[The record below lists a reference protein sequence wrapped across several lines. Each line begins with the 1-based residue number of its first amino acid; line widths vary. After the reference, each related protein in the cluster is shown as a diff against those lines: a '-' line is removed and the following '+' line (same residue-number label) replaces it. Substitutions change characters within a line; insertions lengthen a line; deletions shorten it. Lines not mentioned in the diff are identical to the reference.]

1 MINLNNLVF
10 KIASKEEEF
19 DQIHR
24 LNYRTFVEEI
34 PQHPQNTEK
43 KLIDKFHNENTYIIG
58 LNNNEE
64 LIGMV
69 CVRSNR
75 PFSID
80 KKVDN
85 IDALIPTVGVLCEIR
100 LLSVKEE
107 FRSGFV
113 FFGLMKKLSDYCN
126 EMNYSIA
133 VISGTTRQLN
143 LYKHLGFIPF
153 GNLVGEEGAKFQPM
167 YLTMQNFKK
176 STHKIVER
184 KIGIKNHINLLPG
197 PCTISKEV
205 QKKFNETAVS
215 HRNKSFYDDFNKLKG
230 KLCSFLNSKYVHLVV
245 GSGTLANETVSA
257 QLSLLKGKGI
267 ILSNGEFGQRLI
279 SQAERFGLDF
289 EKVTKQWGESFLE
302 EDLRIINDCNRFSWL
317 WAVHCETSTGV
328 LNDIELLKKICFPK
342 KIKICLDCISSI
354 ASVPIDLSEI
364 YLATGVSG
372 KAIGAYPG
380 ISMVFYNHKIE
391 SNKGIPKYFDIG
403 FFQEEEGIPFTIS
416 SNLFYALECAVGNV
430 VENIDIFNT
439 IQENFDWLRRHLLE
453 MGFNILAD
461 SQISSPSVLT
471 IALPAEVIS
480 FELGEWL
487 ERNNCFLSFRSKY
500 LIERNLIQCYL
511 TGNSTRKELIDLVGL
526 LREYFIKT
534 NYN

>member
-1 MINLNNLVF
+1 
-10 KIASKEEEF
+10 
-19 DQIHR
+19 
-24 LNYRTFVEEI
+24 
-34 PQHPQNTEK
+34 
-43 KLIDKFHNENTYIIG
+43 
-58 LNNNEE
+58 
-64 LIGMV
+64 
-69 CVRSNR
+69 
-75 PFSID
+75 
-80 KKVDN
+80 
-85 IDALIPTVGVLCEIR
+85 
-100 LLSVKEE
+100 
-107 FRSGFV
+107 
-113 FFGLMKKLSDYCN
+113 
-126 EMNYSIA
+126 
-133 VISGTTRQLN
+133 
-143 LYKHLGFIPF
+143 
-153 GNLVGEEGAKFQPM
+153 
-167 YLTMQNFKK
+167 
-176 STHKIVER
+176 
-184 KIGIKNHINLLPG
+184 
-197 PCTISKEV
+197 
-205 QKKFNETAVS
+205 
-215 HRNKSFYDDFNKLKG
+215 
-230 KLCSFLNSKYVHLVV
+230 
-245 GSGTLANETVSA
+245 
-257 QLSLLKGKGI
+257 
-267 ILSNGEFGQRLI
+267 
-279 SQAERFGLDF
+279 
-289 EKVTKQWGESFLE
+289 
-302 EDLRIINDCNRFSWL
+302 
-317 WAVHCETSTGV
+317 
-328 LNDIELLKKICFPK
+328 
-342 KIKICLDCISSI
+342 
-354 ASVPIDLSEI
+354 
-364 YLATGVSG
+364 LATGVSG